1 MAGTVI
7 TAIMAR
13 AIPMADASAD
23 IAAGAGLDTLGLIR
37 LMTWLS
43 PAFPVGGFAYSSGL
57 EKAVEDGLLEGRTGF
72 SGPLAHGARHLA
84 RTEALADWLNS
95 LLTHGPLWN
104 DAVLLAQ
111 AWRVWREPGPL
122 ADVADLA
129 LALAGSRERHL
140 ETTALGAA
148 FRDAAGPWA
157 DMVSGLSNGPVAYPV
172 IVGAVG
178 ASQAMG
184 CEALLAAY
192 LHAALSQQVSAGIRL
207 GLTGQTGGLA
217 ILAGLEQ
224 AVAETA
230 RRAADSTLDD
240 LGSATIAVDIV
251 SARHEQQAVR
261 LFRS

>member
-1 MAGTVI
+1 MAA
-7 TAIMAR
+7 TAITVR
-13 AIPMADASAD
+13 VIPMADAT
-23 IAAGAGLDTLGLIR
+23 AGAALDTLGLIR

-57 EKAVEDGLLEGRTGF
+57 EKAVEDGLLEGKPG
-72 SGPLAHGARHLA
+72 SSEPQLQSARHVA
-84 RTEALADWLNS
+84 RTEALSQWLSS

-111 AWRVWREPGPL
+111 AWHVWREPGPL
-122 ADVADLA
+122 ADVSDLA

-157 DMVSGLSNGPVAYPV
+157 EMVSGLASGPVAYPV

-178 ASQAMG
+178 ASQMIG
-184 CEALLAAY
+184 CEALIAAY

-207 GLTGQTGGLA
+207 GLTGQNGGLA

-224 AVAETA
+224 AAAQTA
-230 RRAADSTLDD
+230 RRAAGSTLDD